1 MTSDCLAFT
10 AIPHTSRLF
19 SDYLYSYDRV
29 QRFYALNPRDHEQL
43 LSYARG
49 LRSDAARRRAVADIL
64 ERQNREFGG
73 SEKTLENV
81 GRLMSGAV
89 AAVAGQQVGLFG
101 GPLYS
106 MLKAV
111 SAIRMARDL
120 TAQGMQCVPVFWLA
134 TEDHDLAE
142 VNHTTLLN
150 LDGLPERVEISSK
163 GAKDAPMSEV
173 RLGEEVL
180 TAVQR
185 ATELLGDSE
194 VATIVRETYRPGES
208 MGTAFGK
215 LFAKIFADYGLIL
228 LDASDRELH
237 AIAQPMYTAVIE
249 KAGPLAAALL
259 ERGKELREAGY
270 HEQVKVTPE
279 TTLLFEKRNGARTV
293 IHRANAKNGKE
304 SADFT
309 IGKQKAAREEL
320 LERIRTAPH
329 TFSANV
335 LLRPVVQDYLL
346 PVAGYFGGPAEVAYF
361 AQLDVVHRELL
372 GTAAPILPRFSATLV
387 DARAQRLMQKY
398 GIGLSDLFGGPA
410 AVRELLGSRSMPAE
424 VHEQFEAAEK
434 TVGEA
439 LKGLMASLQ
448 KLDPT
453 LVEASERSTR
463 KMQYQLSR
471 LRKRVTLA
479 EVRRNDEMSRHA
491 EWLSANLYPDK
502 GLQEREIAGIS
513 YLARFGKDLLDR
525 LVERAGECP
534 DHQVIPL

>member
-81 GRLMSGAV
+81 GRLRSGAV